1 MKGQE
6 KKNYKQNFMKK
17 KHSYVKPDS
26 LRAGSELEYKMPE
39 AMYNE
44 LVKQAKKENSGDIQ
58 TFLCKYVNEQFGL
71 LGTCV
76 RVIPY

>member
-1 MKGQE
+1 MRNQD
-6 KKNYKQNFMKK
+6 KKNYKQNFLKK
-17 KHSYVKPDS
+17 KHAYVKPTT
-26 LRAGSELEYKMPE
+26 LRAGGELEYKMSE

-44 LVKQAKKENSGDIQ
+44 LVKQAKKENVGDIQ

>member
-6 KKNYKQNFMKK
+6 KKNYRQNFMKK

-26 LRAGSELEYKMPE
+26 LRAGGELEYKMPE